1 VVRDFLIAIGV
12 DPVTA
17 DADAEGMEHHISEKT
32 LAVFRRLTTQKINP
46 SSP

>member
-1 VVRDFLIAIGV
+1 MAIGV

-32 LAVFRRLTTQKINP
+32 LSVFRRLTKQRMTK
-46 SSP
+46 